1 MDGIGELPDCILSHI
16 LTMLSIKDLLK
27 TSVLSRRWC
36 KLWSLWRD
44 LPFDIFHV
52 LGRSK
57 KELVLH
63 TDSSYTVERLV
74 HLDINTDEFVKR
86 VDQFLKS
93 FQGIKIYSF
102 FVSFYLNVKHSDI
115 MDQWIRFAIARGS

>member
-36 KLWSLWRD
+36 NLWSLRRD
-44 LPFDIFHV
+44 LHFDILNV

-57 KELVLH
+57 KELLQ

-74 HLDINTDEFVKR
+74 HLDINMDEFVKR

>member
-1 MDGIGELPDCILSHI
+1 
-16 LTMLSIKDLLK
+16 MLSIKDLLK

-36 KLWSLWRD
+36 KLWSLRRD
-44 LPFDIFHV
+44 LHFDIFHV
-52 LGRSK
+52 LGSSK
-57 KELVLH
+57 KELLQ

-74 HLDINTDEFVKR
+74 HLDINMDEFVKR

-93 FQGIKIYSF
+93 FQGIKIDSF